1 MSVTLRE
8 KKNKNYT
15 SLYIDI
21 YENGKRSFITLDE
34 CRLIK
39 GNSQAVR
46 DANKQTRELAMQIRN
61 KIALE
66 IDSDRFDINIYS
78 KEKVDFIDYYYNFS
92 TNYSKKDK
100 RVIIASFNK
109 FKEFLRDSDRT
120 KLNAK
125 DVTESLVLEFKEYL
139 ESKLKGE
146 TPTNYFKKFKKVIT
160 GALRDEIIKKNPIQD
175 ITIRKNESIKKDILT
190 FEEIQILAN
199 TNCGN
204 NEVKRAFLFSCFT
217 GLRFSDIIKLKANDI
232 NNRLLVIKQ
241 QKTQNKVSIPL
252 NENAYSIIE
261 SQLNGSKNLV
271 FNLPSHTACLKQ
283 LRNWTNKA
291 GISKHITWH
300 CARHSFATYIIYYGS
315 DVNSASALLGHSSFT
330 YTQRYV
336 REVESLKEKAVF
348 NLPKIN
354 L

>member
-8 KKNKNYT
+8 KKNKSYT

-21 YENGKRSFITLDE
+21 YENGKRTFITLDE

-39 GNSQAVR
+39 GNTQAIR
-46 DANKQTRELAMQIRN
+46 DANKQTKELAMQIRN

-66 IDSDRFDINIYS
+66 IDSNRFDLNTYS
-78 KEKVDFIDYYYNFS
+78 KIKIDFIEFYENFCS
-92 TNYSKKDK
+92 NYIKKDK
-100 RVIIASFNK
+100 RVLMASFNK
-109 FKEFLRDSDRT
+109 FNAFLKDTDRNS
-120 KLNAK
+120 LNAK
-125 DVTESLVLEFKEYL
+125 EVTESLVLEFKEYL
-139 ESKLKGE
+139 EAKLKGE

-175 ITIRKNESIKKDILT
+175 VTIRKNESIKKDILT
-190 FEEIQILAN
+190 FGEIQLLASTECN
-199 TNCGN
+199 N

-217 GLRFSDIIKLKANDI
+217 GLRYSDIIVLKAKDI
-232 NNRLLVIKQ
+232 QNRFLVIKQ

-252 NENAYSIIE
+252 NDNAYSLIE
-261 SQLNGSKNLV
+261 SLLNGSDKV
-271 FNLPSHTACLKQ
+271 IFNLPSHTACLKH
-283 LRNWTNKA
+283 LKNWTNKA

-300 CARHSFATYIIYYGS
+300 CARHTFATNIILFGS

-336 REVESLKEKAVF
+336 REVDALKEKAVF
-348 NLPKIN
+348 NLPTIK